1 MVETFTKS
9 KKGNSW
15 EMIKLFFHQ
24 KTHSFEISLE
34 QDKGNWLLEK
44 LKFLSVS
51 NEQRF
56 TFQQLKNDFELQFED
71 FELFWYSKPINTLK
85 EFGLLT
91 L

>member
-1 MVETFTKS
+1 VETFIKS
-9 KKGNSW
+9 KKGSSW
-15 EMIKLFFHQ
+15 EMMQLIFHQ

-34 QDKGNWLLEK
+34 ADKGNWLIETLENI
-44 LKFLSVS
+44 SVL
-51 NEQRF
+51 NEKAK
-56 TFQQLKNDFELQFED
+56 TFQQLKLEFEKQFDD